1 MTLPLDLEDEREE
14 LDDDDFREEA
24 EEDLELEP
32 VLFEVVI
39 REDLLEEPLLVRA
52 RLFPVMD

>member
-1 MTLPLDLEDEREE
+1 MLLELEDEREE
-14 LDDDDFREEA
+14 RDDDDLREEA
-24 EEDLELEP
+24 EEDLGLDP

-39 REDLLEEPLLVRA
+39 REDPEEEPLLVRT

>member
-1 MTLPLDLEDEREE
+1 MLLELEDEREE
-14 LDDDDFREEA
+14 RDDDDFREEA
-24 EEDLELEP
+24 EEDLVLEL

-39 REDLLEEPLLVRA
+39 REDPEEDPLLVIT